1 MIITKKKHERIVNMK
16 NETIVHLEDLVAKK
30 NEDIKVLNGKLEGHK
45 NLIKER
51 DLDIYKI
58 KQRKIELIDELNKT
72 REHLKDTDMALDLM
86 IDKVDE
92 LEHEN
97 EELGDKILNMREDNV
112 DLQKEN
118 NEYKRLLEFIK
129 EMLRQYKW
137 YIDKSIEVG
146 FVDNSTI
153 TYKDMQK
160 FHSKEGVEGI
170 MKLYQLAVMMLQQ

>member
-1 MIITKKKHERIVNMK
+1 MIITTKKHERIVSMK
-16 NETIVHLEDLVAKK
+16 DLEIAELNLKFEGVKGLYNKK
-30 NEDIKVLNGKLEGHK
+30 ELELYEANKEANKLS
-45 NLIKER
+45 
-51 DLDIYKI
+51 
-58 KQRKIELIDELNKT
+58 DELDQVK
-72 REHLKDTDMALDLM
+72 EQLKDTDIALDLM

-92 LEHEN
+92 LENEN

-118 NEYKRLLEFIK
+118 NEYKKQLDRVK

-146 FVDNSTI
+146 SVTHTL

-160 FHSKEGVEGI
+160 FHSKEGVEGL
-170 MKLYQLAVMMLQQ
+170 MKFYQLAAMMQ

>member
-1 MIITKKKHERIVNMK
+1 MIITKKKHDSIVSMK
-16 NETIVHLEDLVAKK
+16 NLEIA
-30 NEDIKVLNGKLEGHK
+30 ELNLKLEGVK
-45 NLIKER
+45 DLYDKKE
-51 DLDIYKI
+51 
-58 KQRKIELIDELNKT
+58 DELDKT
-72 REHLKDTDMALDLM
+72 KQHLKDTDIALDLM

-92 LEHEN
+92 LENEN
-97 EELGDKILNMREDNV
+97 GELGDKILNMREDNV

-118 NEYKRLLEFIK
+118 EEYKKQLDRVK

-146 FVDNSTI
+146 SVTHTI

-170 MKLYQLAVMMLQQ
+170 MKLYQLAAMMQ